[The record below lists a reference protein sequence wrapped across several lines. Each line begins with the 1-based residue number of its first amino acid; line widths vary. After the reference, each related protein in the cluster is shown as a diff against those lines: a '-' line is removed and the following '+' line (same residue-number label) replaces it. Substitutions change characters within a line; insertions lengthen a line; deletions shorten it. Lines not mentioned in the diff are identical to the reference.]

1 MARTFWLVL
10 GSCLAP
16 LSGDV
21 GGLGGRFGGSE
32 ISLAL

>member
-10 GSCLAP
+10 GPGLAP
-16 LSGDV
+16 LSGDI
-21 GGLGGRFGGSE
+21 GGLGGKFGSSG

>member
-10 GSCLAP
+10 GLGLAP

-21 GGLGGRFGGSE
+21 GGLGGRAPGSG

>member
-21 GGLGGRFGGSE
+21 GGLGGRVGGLG
-32 ISLAL
+32 ISLAR